1 MFNNA
6 IKNKVNI
13 CGGGL
18 KHFNYIN
25 NKVNIL
31 SYDEFLFKKNKKVK
45 YSDYQ
50 YDYFYQRFIYK
61 KNFLKKNNLY
71 FPNYLRYQDP
81 PFFIKTMGLAKNFY
95 ALKNVTYLK
104 GLTYRNVIWTEKKA
118 IDMFKGL
125 KQCLY
130 ISEKMNL
137 YKLYCLMYNRLNSID
152 FLYFA
157 KIYIINKTLRILIFN
172 ILNNINYNIFKK
184 ENFTFIQNKLY
195 NNISIN

>member
-1 MFNNA
+1 MKDDKLITNRC
-6 IKNKVNI
+6 K
-13 CGGGL
+13 
-18 KHFNYIN
+18 
-25 NKVNIL
+25 
-31 SYDEFLFKKNKKVK
+31 YDKKLK

-50 YDYFYQRFIYK
+50 YDYYYQRFIYK

-95 ALKNVTYLK
+95 ALQNVTYLK
-104 GLTYRNVIWTEKKA
+104 GSTYGNIIWTEKKV
-118 IDMFKGL
+118 IDVFKGI
-125 KQCLY
+125 KQCLD
-130 ISEKMNL
+130 ISEKMSLN
-137 YKLYCLMYNRLNSID
+137 KLYCQIYNRLNSID
-152 FLYFA
+152 ILNIA
-157 KIYIINKTLRILIFN
+157 KIYIKNKTLRILISK